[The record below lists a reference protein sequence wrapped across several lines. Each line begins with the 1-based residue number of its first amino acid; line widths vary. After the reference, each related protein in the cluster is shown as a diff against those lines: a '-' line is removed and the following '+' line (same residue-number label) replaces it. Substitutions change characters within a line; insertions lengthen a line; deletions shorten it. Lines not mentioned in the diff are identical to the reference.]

1 MDTVKNDIL
10 FLEDYRKYL
19 EENDEPSYTTNS
31 LIELILRLLELDN
44 TKILNCNMHNIPKDF
59 TF

>member
-19 EENDEPSYTTNS
+19 EENDEPSYTTDS
-31 LIELILRLLELDN
+31 LINLILILLELDN
-44 TKILNCNMHNIPKDF
+44 TKILNCNIHSIP
-59 TF
+59 